1 MSSKFRTEESAF
13 ITAQIDELEARCKA
27 DSSSLA
33 IVSAINDIQPIV
45 ETEQERWR
53 QIYQSAFKLGYDER
67 DAVEIEASNQINA
80 LDSLL
85 FSMRMFR
92 ATHLKNIQREQDGL

>member
-53 QIYQSAFKLGYDER
+53 QIYQSAFKLGYDVR